1 MHASITIFYSLS
13 GDNVDCWMEIQN
25 GKGPWSQPVSGLV
38 PIGSTLTLVVAIND
52 YRGEFDMRVKSC
64 IASDGSD
71 HIINLSD
78 EFGCVLR
85 PKMISRFV
93 KARAPNDKAT
103 VITYAFFHAFKFP
116 DALSVHI
123 RCKVEICRHGCM
135 DHCQPIASNKRHD
148 IVGQKMIE
156 TNAIEQPEINRSD
169 SVRVPEPNVPEN
181 DISDDH
187 DDVDNNN
194 DDDDDKD
201 ASFYEE
207 FAEAVGLKTK
217 TSPNDVK
224 KIAVEKQRA
233 KSQLEQKP
241 SLQLIHSE
249 TDRPPIQVHGNQSPK
264 LSYEVHED
272 FVDSIPP
279 QNLPMHDMLHQAHI
293 DANKVNVER
302 FPHGPRSFGIDRMGL
317 LLPPL
322 PPQPPRKTGPIASS
336 RSLNLGEKIPRPFH
350 GGKRF
355 VVVNRS
361 RRHRRSITVSDGQS
375 QSADIG
381 VVGVFDVVSEADLAF
396 SPRDGKPE
404 TETVLQGK
412 ISDEILYGICMP
424 TPVFSVLFILAI
436 LTAVVVVMTVGSL
449 FYRYQM
455 LKENFEK
462 QTNTNVDPNTLGSWI
477 TLRLF
482 RINDGVLQSCDPIG
496 AIPESST

>member
-1 MHASITIFYSLS
+1 
-13 GDNVDCWMEIQN
+13 MEIQS
-25 GKGPWSQPVSGLV
+25 GKGPWSQPVTGIV

-85 PKMISRFV
+85 PKMISKFV

-123 RCKVEICRHGCM
+123 RCKVEICRNGCM

-169 SVRVPEPNVPEN
+169 SVEISVPNQPVPDN
-181 DISDDH
+181 DISDDGDSVDDS
-187 DDVDNNN
+187 DDVDV
-194 DDDDDKD
+194 DVDDKD
-201 ASFYEE
+201 TSFYEE
-207 FAEAVGLKTK
+207 FAEVVGLKTK
-217 TSPNDVK
+217 TGSNDIQ
-224 KIAVEKQRA
+224 KIAVEKHQP
-233 KSQLEQKP
+233 KSQLDQKS
-241 SLQLIHSE
+241 SLQFIRPE
-249 TDRPPIQVHGNQSPK
+249 TDRPTIQVHGMAW
-264 LSYEVHED
+264 HED
-272 FVDSIPP
+272 FVDSIPPP
-279 QNLPMHDMLHQAHI
+279 QNLPMHDMLHQPHI
-293 DANKVNVER
+293 DPNKVNVDK
-302 FPHGPRSFGIDRMGL
+302 FPHGPRSFGIERMGL
-317 LLPPL
+317 LLPP
-322 PPQPPRKTGPIASS
+322 PPPPLRKTGPMIGS
-336 RSLNLGEKIPRPFH
+336 RSLNLGEKIRQPFRD
-350 GGKRF
+350 GKRF

-361 RRHRRSITVSDGQS
+361 RRHRRSVTVSDGQS

-412 ISDEILYGICMP
+412 ITEEILYGICMP
-424 TPVFSVLFILAI
+424 TPVFSVFFILVV
-436 LTAVVVVMTVGSL
+436 LTAVVLVLTIGSL
-449 FYRYQM
+449 FYRYQL

-462 QTNTNVDPNTLGSWI
+462 QTNTNIDPNSLGSWI

-482 RINDGVLQSCDPIG
+482 RMNEGQMHPCDPVTGVIP